1 MSDFSCLGK
10 SKTNKMKY
18 RFLLAGMALF
28 IFIISCEK
36 KLAEVKAKP
45 SVSAMANSLYTSAGF
60 ISFSRNFITD
70 FARQADYFRSAGFN
84 SRQNELAGKLKLA
97 GDDDAALAS
106 VFNSYGV
113 SIDEVV
119 ARKNKVDNDL
129 LGFINENKVLL
140 SYSESEVWD
149 IIREGIN
156 LGWQSNLPEWQQIR
170 TATIRMSSNQVG
182 MNTIG
187 ASGYQANQLDASKVW
202 ECLKD
207 AIGIG
212 SASILGIAGLQ
223 KLAQEGIQTAVI
235 TVSKWLAK
243 RAGWIGAVIVVL
255 DFSSCVYSQAVD

>member
-1 MSDFSCLGK
+1 M
-10 SKTNKMKY
+10 
-18 RFLLAGMALF
+18 
-28 IFIISCEK
+28 
-36 KLAEVKAKP
+36 
-45 SVSAMANSLYTSAGF
+45 
-60 ISFSRNFITD
+60 
-70 FARQADYFRSAGFN
+70 
-84 SRQNELAGKLKLA
+84 
-97 GDDDAALAS
+97 
-106 VFNSYGV
+106 
-113 SIDEVV
+113 DEMV
-119 ARKNKVDNDL
+119 ARKSKVDNDILGL
-129 LGFINENKVLL
+129 LTANKQLVT
-140 SYSESEVWD
+140 YSENEIWE

-170 TATIRMSSNQVG
+170 TATIRMSSNQIG

-223 KLAQEGIQTAVI
+223 RLAQEGIQTAVV

>member
-1 MSDFSCLGK
+1 M
-10 SKTNKMKY
+10 
-18 RFLLAGMALF
+18 
-28 IFIISCEK
+28 
-36 KLAEVKAKP
+36 EVKAKP
-45 SVSAMANSLYTSAGF
+45 SVSAMANSIYTSPSF
-60 ISFSRNFITD
+60 ISFSRDFITD
-70 FARQADYFRSAGFN
+70 FARQADYFRSAGL
-84 SRQNELAGKLKLA
+84 STQQNELVSKLKLA

-113 SIDEVV
+113 SMDEMV
-119 ARKNKVDNDL
+119 ARKSKVDNDILGL
-129 LGFINENKVLL
+129 LTVNKQLVT
-140 SYSESEVWD
+140 YSENEICE

-170 TATIRMSSNQVG
+170 TATIRMSSNQIG

-223 KLAQEGIQTAVI
+223 RLAQEGIQTAVV

>member
-1 MSDFSCLGK
+1 
-10 SKTNKMKY
+10 MKY
-18 RFLLAGMALF
+18 RFLLAGMAFF

-36 KLAEVKAKP
+36 KLTEVKAKP
-45 SVSAMANSLYTSAGF
+45 SVSEMANSIYTSPSF
-60 ISFSRNFITD
+60 ISFSRDFITD
-70 FARQADYFRSAGFN
+70 FARQADYFRSAGL
-84 SRQNELAGKLKLA
+84 STQQNELVSKLKLA
-97 GDDDAALAS
+97 GDDDAALGS

-113 SIDEVV
+113 SMDEIVT
-119 ARKNKVDNDL
+119 RKSKVDNDILGL
-129 LGFINENKVLL
+129 LTANKQLVT
-140 SYSESEVWD
+140 YSENEVWE

-170 TATIRMSSNQVG
+170 TATIRMSSNQIG

-223 KLAQEGIQTAVI
+223 KLAQEGIQTAVV

-255 DFSSCVYSQAVD
+255 DFGSCVYSQAVD

>member
-1 MSDFSCLGK
+1 
-10 SKTNKMKY
+10 MKY

-36 KLAEVKAKP
+36 KLMEVKAKP
-45 SVSAMANSLYTSAGF
+45 SVSAMANSIYTSPSF
-60 ISFSRNFITD
+60 ISFSRDFITD
-70 FARQADYFRSAGFN
+70 FARQADYFRSAGL
-84 SRQNELAGKLKLA
+84 STQQNELVSKLKLA

-113 SIDEVV
+113 SMDEMV
-119 ARKNKVDNDL
+119 ARKSKVDNDILGL
-129 LGFINENKVLL
+129 LTVNKQLVT
-140 SYSESEVWD
+140 YSENEICE

-170 TATIRMSSNQVG
+170 TATIRMSSNQIG

-223 KLAQEGIQTAVI
+223 RLAQEGIQTAVV